1 MRFFIYIEGPQAAMY
16 RCEGNPIHLQNVTFS
31 SSCIFSPNPLPP
43 EEKTVHSSIISV
55 LRQINLCQ
63 LKIPNDYLNTG
74 VAAIGCYVDY
84 E

>member
-1 MRFFIYIEGPQAAMY
+1 MRNE
-16 RCEGNPIHLQNVTFS
+16 ESIHLQNVTFS

-63 LKIPNDYLNTG
+63 FD
-74 VAAIGCYVDY
+74 
-84 E
+84 